1 MKKTILL
8 LIIALGSFALFGC
21 GETATNSSNGTATKT
36 EDSTKNLLKP
46 GDVSPDKPVMPKDL
60 ADAAKADKTAWQ
72 GKEVA
77 VKGYIMG
84 TSGSGGKFGYSLTLK
99 NEQKAS
105 SSEDLVSCKVPEGD
119 MPKGLLS
126 KTVEIKG
133 TIKEV
138 TDQGIVVRL
147 DPCQLTK
154 QE

>member
-1 MKKTILL
+1 MKKIFLL
-8 LIIALGSFALFGC
+8 TVIAFGSFALFGC
-21 GETATNSSNGTATKT
+21 GETTTNNGTATKS
-36 EDSTKNLLKP
+36 EEPAKSTLKP
-46 GDVSPDKPVMPKDL
+46 GDVSPDKPVLPKDL
-60 ADAAKADKTAWQ
+60 AEAAKADKTAWQ

-119 MPKGLLS
+119 LPKGLLS

-133 TIKEV
+133 TVKDI
-138 TDQGIVVRL
+138 TDTGIVVRL